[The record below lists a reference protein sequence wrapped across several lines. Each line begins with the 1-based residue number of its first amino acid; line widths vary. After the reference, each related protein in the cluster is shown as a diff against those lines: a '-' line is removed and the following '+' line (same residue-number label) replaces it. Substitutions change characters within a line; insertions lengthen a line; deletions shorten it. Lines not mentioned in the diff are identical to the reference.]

1 MKIFLLI
8 TAILYSIVFC
18 SVSAKSIP
26 KNSKMLFW
34 QAEVGKGA
42 NVFNRKIVCTSFANG
57 KRHDFRI
64 FKESMLSSFS

>member
-1 MKIFLLI
+1 
-8 TAILYSIVFC
+8 
-18 SVSAKSIP
+18 
-26 KNSKMLFW
+26 MLFW